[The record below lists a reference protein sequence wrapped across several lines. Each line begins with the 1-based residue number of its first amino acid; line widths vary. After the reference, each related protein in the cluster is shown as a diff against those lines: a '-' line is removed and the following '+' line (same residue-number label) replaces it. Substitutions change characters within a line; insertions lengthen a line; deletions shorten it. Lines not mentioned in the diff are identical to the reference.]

1 MKTYISL
8 FKLRFINSI
17 QYRKAALAGICTQF
31 FFGFVFIS
39 VYLAFYSSTNNT
51 KLPMNL
57 NELINYLWLNQ
68 AFFALVYT
76 WYKDKNLIN
85 LIKNGNISYEF
96 IRPINFYKKWF
107 SSMYGDRLSAVIL
120 RSPLVILIAFFLP
133 KPYNLTL
140 PNSINS
146 LVLFIIFMIISSLL
160 INAFTMIYH
169 LLIFYTL
176 DEKGIITLF
185 MVIGEI
191 FAGGTI
197 PIAFFPKLLRIISSL
212 LPFRYIADLPFRIYS
227 GNFNITNIL
236 PNLIGAIIW
245 LIVLLIIGNKLTNN
259 ISKKVIVQGG

>member
-17 QYRKAALAGICTQF
+17 QYRKAAIAGICTQF

-146 LVLFIIFMIISSLL
+146 LI
-160 INAFTMIYH
+160 
-169 LLIFYTL
+169 LIFYTL

-197 PIAFFPKLLRIISSL
+197 PIAFFPKFLRIISSL
-212 LPFRYIADLPFRIYS
+212 LPFRYIVDLPFRIYS
-227 GNFNITNIL
+227 GNFNIINIL